1 MENDQSIKPCSVYMK
16 LDPSLSPDT
25 LDPSEASKQD
35 RFKEEMQ
42 YTGNFCATLSTLWIV
57 SSQSKR
63 WSAYKLAYM
72 AILLYKVL
80 LLSVL

>member
-42 YTGNFCATLSTLWIV
+42 YKGNFCATFFD
-57 SSQSKR
+57 
-63 WSAYKLAYM
+63 
-72 AILLYKVL
+72 
-80 LLSVL
+80 SVDRFFLVQKMIGI